1 MSQMI
6 TFNIDIDKIDWNK
19 VYTSPKTSRR
29 YLDLVFFMKDEPDEF
44 QQIGMIKQSQTK
56 AERESGAPQLPIL
69 GNAKRIGAQG
79 PPPAQQAPPPAA
91 AQPYWDGTKWVT
103 PQAPPPQYGPP
114 PAQQAPTYGP
124 PPQQQP
130 VYAPPPQQQ
139 APPYSPPPAQYG
151 PPQQQQTGIPTTY
164 GPVPPND
171 QLPF

>member
-19 VYTSPKTSRR
+19 TYVSPKTQRR
-29 YLDLVFFMKDEPDEF
+29 YLDLVFFMSDEPDQF

-69 GNAKRIGAQG
+69 GNAKRIGAQ
-79 PPPAQQAPPPAA
+79 
-91 AQPYWDGTKWVT
+91 
-103 PQAPPPQYGPP
+103 GPP